1 MRILHVCDSLNPS
14 GVGGYESY
22 LHYLSRALESQ
33 GHESFI
39 VTQPPGTNS
48 PESVK
53 RPYYTLFH
61 LPGNLLEARK
71 WDFLSLPEE
80 ERAKAAGR
88 IFRQDDVASDVEIL
102 AGQLNSLVHDI
113 SPDIIHAH
121 STYVVF
127 NRVIEKLRKNRLVNV
142 PVLAT
147 IHGLPKALVLP
158 NGEKTTDYRQLA
170 ESCPFDRIIAV
181 SRAVEVAL
189 QAHLSKRLR
198 KRVNVLYL
206 GVDLSIFQPQTGL
219 KRKWDLG
226 FFGRLERMKAVD
238 LFPEMLS
245 ALKPH
250 FPDIRLVITGD
261 GSIRR
266 EVFNDFG
273 RMNVIE
279 QVDYLGVV
287 PIDRIPSLMNSI
299 RVFLYPSREEP
310 FGLSV
315 IEAMACGV
323 PVITSNI
330 HGPSE
335 IVTHAY
341 DGFTVSPGDV
351 DELTK
356 AVRRIMSDFALRVKL
371 GKNARNTVEKRFDLQ
386 KHSMLLLQLYQNLQ
400 SAVSFAAETDPQ
412 RR

>member
-22 LHYLSRALESQ
+22 LHYLSRALALEE
-33 GHESFI
+33 HESFV
-39 VTQPPGTNS
+39 VTQSPSMDS

-53 RPYYTLFH
+53 RPSYTLFH

-71 WDFLSLPEE
+71 WCFLSLPEE
-80 ERAKAAGR
+80 ERVSAAER
-88 IFRQDDVASDVEIL
+88 MFRQDDLAADVEIVT
-102 AGQLNSLVHDI
+102 GQLGNLVHDI

-127 NRVIEKLRKNRLVNV
+127 NRVIEKLRKNRIINV

-147 IHGLPKALVLP
+147 IHGLPKTLILP
-158 NGEKTTDYRQLA
+158 NGEATTDYRQLV

-181 SRAVEVAL
+181 SRAVGVAL
-189 QAHLSKRLR
+189 QAHLPKGLR
-198 KRVNVLYL
+198 KRVDVLYL
-206 GVDLSIFQPQTGL
+206 GVDLSAFQPQTGL
-219 KRKWDLG
+219 GRKWDLG
-226 FFGRLERMKAVD
+226 FFGRLEQMKAVD

-250 FPDIRLVITGD
+250 FPGIRLVITGD
-261 GSIRR
+261 GSSRR
-266 EVFNDFG
+266 KVFDEFE
-273 RMNVIE
+273 RMNVME

-287 PIDRIPSLMNSI
+287 PIDKIPSLMNSI
-299 RVFLYPSREEP
+299 RIFLYPSREEP

-315 IEAMACGV
+315 IEAMACGI
-323 PVITSNI
+323 PVITSNVK
-330 HGPSE
+330 GPSE

-351 DELTK
+351 YELTK
-356 AVRRIMSDFALRVKL
+356 AVGQIMSDTALQMKL
-371 GKNARNTVEKRFDLQ
+371 GRNARNTVEKRFDLQ
-386 KHSMLLLQLYQNLQ
+386 EHSRSLLRLYQDLR
-400 SAVSFAAETDPQ
+400 SVVSSSD
-412 RR
+412 RN